1 MIGGYFYLFFEIFFL
16 VFSYHPSVANER
28 SNGALSTV
36 LVQVPIQPRAKGSR
50 MRKRP
55 SAGDLEGSEGRKMTR
70 PTRVTARLRESA
82 PPYQRPQPRGSWGGG
97 DAGGGGGGPHG

>member
-1 MIGGYFYLFFEIFFL
+1 MFFVIFYYLL
-16 VFSYHPSVANER
+16 VPPLVANDR

-55 SAGDLEGSEGRKMTR
+55 SAGDLEGSEGRRMTR

-82 PPYQRPQPRGSWGGG
+82 PLYQRPQPRGSWGGG